1 LRLRRSLDTSLKAKR
16 AEHLSLI
23 RAKLE
28 EVENTE
34 NIFTGGFSGELNPE
48 TIVSQIEMMAQQDRY
63 VLQPK
68 VMEVEKNLR
77 KRYEQELEKLRPEDI

>member
-16 AEHLSLI
+16 AEHLCLI

-68 VMEVEKNLR
+68 VLEVEKNLR